1 MTEVDF
7 KRVAYALQDTYDCEE
22 NDEEAFEILVS
33 RIRQFPNIGLE
44 LKQALLNVLAR
55 GSSDDWMKLVEHEA
69 NRYMTGAED
78 ARNWLSQLKDRLL
91 PVWDE
96 MSSSG

>member
-1 MTEVDF
+1 MTQVDF
-7 KRVAYALQDTYDCEE
+7 NRVAYALQETYGCEE

-33 RIRQFPNIGLE
+33 RIKVFPDIGLE
-44 LKQALLNVLAR
+44 LKQALLNVLAS
-55 GSSDDWMKLVEHEA
+55 GKPEDFMKLVENEA

-78 ARNWLSQLKDRLL
+78 ARHWLSQLKDRLL

-96 MSSSG
+96 TGPSR